1 MSQGLKTQSSIT
13 AKRLIMEKDE
23 KIKELEKEIER
34 LKEEHNK
41 AIQMMKDEIIK
52 KFNTILDNT
61 KKENENYQ
69 NQIEE
74 LQDKVKLKKMKKK
87 LIEAENEKI
96 KMDYHDLHNKFT
108 TMLEEKIE
116 DNIEDET
123 KALID
128 QLKEKINS
136 QEKTINELMDE
147 NKYVNNENKKMKAI
161 TRQIIEQR
169 NETEIYFI
177 EALDEVKRE
186 LFIKKKEIAKRGNF
200 FPTLKKNYEKKDMK
214 VDIKNLSPEMKEKI
228 LRKLFSKINEGY
240 NPNRYK
246 ELNDIMAADISNDN
260 EL

>member
-1 MSQGLKTQSSIT
+1 
-13 AKRLIMEKDE
+13 
-23 KIKELEKEIER
+23 
-34 LKEEHNK
+34 
-41 AIQMMKDEIIK
+41 
-52 KFNTILDNT
+52 
-61 KKENENYQ
+61 
-69 NQIEE
+69 
-74 LQDKVKLKKMKKK
+74 
-87 LIEAENEKI
+87 
-96 KMDYHDLHNKFT
+96 MDYDDLHNKFT

>member
-1 MSQGLKTQSSIT
+1 
-13 AKRLIMEKDE
+13 
-23 KIKELEKEIER
+23 
-34 LKEEHNK
+34 
-41 AIQMMKDEIIK
+41 MKDEIIK
-52 KFNTILDNT
+52 KINTILDNT
-61 KKENENYQ
+61 KKENENCQ

-87 LIEAENEKI
+87 LIKTENEKI
-96 KMDYHDLHNKFT
+96 KMDYDDLHNKFT

>member
-1 MSQGLKTQSSIT
+1 MSQGLKTQNSIT
-13 AKRLIMEKDE
+13 AKRLIMAKDE

-34 LKEEHNK
+34 LNEEHNK
-41 AIQMMKDEIIK
+41 AIQMTKDDIIK
-52 KFNTILDNT
+52 KCNTILDNT
-61 KKENENYQ
+61 KKENENFQ

-87 LIEAENEKI
+87 LIKTENEKI
-96 KMDYHDLHNKFT
+96 KMDYDDLHNKFT

>member
-41 AIQMMKDEIIK
+41 SIQMMKDEIIK
-52 KFNTILDNT
+52 KFNTILDNRQ
-61 KKENENYQ
+61 KENENFQ

-87 LIEAENEKI
+87 LIKTENEKI
-96 KMDYHDLHNKFT
+96 KMDYDHLHNKFT